1 MTNKRG
7 IMFLRFFIFFLAFFG
22 FLTKSPAQK
31 AQMDTSY
38 VFSQS
43 DKLVT
48 RFYLSRKYTDFVLS
62 NPNEGK
68 NIRYIPSSGVNLGI
82 GVTYQKFTINLGF
95 PIDIFN
101 PSRQKDFPDLL
112 DLQSHLY
119 TTNWMVDFFGQFY
132 TGYTIPESSKTDYS
146 MLREDMKVRK
156 LGILAGYILKG
167 EQISL
172 QAASQQSAIQ
182 KRSAFSPLVGF
193 EAYRVLV
200 KGDSVIFPLEEN
212 FETNF
217 IRSDY
222 FHFGPNAGLVGSLV
236 FGKGFF
242 ITGALIAN
250 LGAGYSRWDK
260 KKETSIWQMVPGY
273 AARGYAGFNNRKF
286 SVNVNYVF
294 KYLELADH
302 LEWNQSLRTGNYR
315 FNLVYKFGAG
325 KRLENLFEN

>member
-1 MTNKRG
+1 MDSAKIF
-7 IMFLRFFIFFLAFFG
+7 IMYYKEGVILPLDDWYEPLFCGQFPRKNELPFLKDDIG
-22 FLTKSPAQK
+22 EHI
-31 AQMDTSY
+31 
-38 VFSQS
+38 S
-43 DKLVT
+43 DKNE
-48 RFYLSRKYTDFVLS
+48 FYKSWHRVLAGNVLYANNMFILKNDRYDEFMSWWFTMLFAFEKEADLDSYQDYQRRILGKYTDFVLS
-62 NPNEGK
+62 NPREGK
-68 NIRYIPSSGVNLGI
+68 NIRYIPSSGVNVGI

-112 DLQSHLY
+112 DLQSHIY
-119 TTNWMVDFFGQFY
+119 TTKWMIDFFGQFY

-200 KGDSVIFPLEEN
+200 KGDSLIFPMEEN
-212 FETNF
+212 IETNF

-260 KKETSIWQMVPGY
+260 QKKPVS
-273 AARGYAGFNNRKF
+273 
-286 SVNVNYVF
+286 
-294 KYLELADH
+294 
-302 LEWNQSLRTGNYR
+302 
-315 FNLVYKFGAG
+315 G
-325 KRLENLFEN
+325 K

>member
-1 MTNKRG
+1 MILYVSLIIILNLGFRG
-7 IMFLRFFIFFLAFFG
+7 QVF
-22 FLTKSPAQK
+22 AQK
-31 AQMDTSY
+31 SQMDTSY

-48 RFYLSRKYTDFVLS
+48 RFYLSKKYTDFVLS

-200 KGDSVIFPLEEN
+200 KGDSLIFPLEEN
-212 FETNF
+212 IETNF

-325 KRLENLFEN
+325 KRLENLFGN